1 MGPQVAQS
9 AAWDTL
15 VRPDAPTVGWFV
27 RRSALW
33 MGIMIV
39 AIVLAVPLYALA
51 SQVGAN
57 DVRGLPKAPTPE
69 FKV

>member
-1 MGPQVAQS
+1 M
-9 AAWDTL
+9 WD
-15 VRPDAPTVGWFV
+15 DAPASETPTVGWFV

-33 MGIMIV
+33 MGIV
-39 AIVLAVPLYALA
+39 VLSVFMACALYGLA

-57 DVRGLPKAPTPE
+57 DARIPKAPMPE